1 MDIEPTTEYED
12 MNIPVNNHHKQT
24 AKSSLPD
31 GWTEVAGVFDEGQ
44 HLYVKTVVSQQLP
57 FIWHP
62 RKCKFDFSSK
72 HSEFY
77 SNNNKCIGPTIV
89 CHLWENQNNLQAVLE
104 EFDQMIPCQLSKDNC
119 IRNVEQVKQTI
130 SLKESVSPATVI
142 PVEVVDI
149 GSVQLVTKTYAR
161 KPIRM

>member
-104 EFDQMIPCQLSKDNC
+104 EFNQMIPCPGITD
-119 IRNVEQVKQTI
+119 VEFNPLRHM
-130 SLKESVSPATVI
+130 SLPTGEYVSMDSVWRSNRFKFLILDPF
-142 PVEVVDI
+142 
-149 GSVQLVTKTYAR
+149 S
-161 KPIRM
+161 